1 MFGSMPAPSYPLMTF
16 QRFLF
21 WTIVAR
27 IKNIRPFWYLDY
39 NKEDAR
45 ALLEQ
50 EYGWQYYGGHHLEN
64 RMTSFYHSVYMPQKF
79 NSDLR
84 NNTLSALVR
93 NGKMDRTEAWTKYNE
108 PPHIEEEL
116 VSYFQKRLGLSENE
130 YASIMA
136 EAPRDWYEFPT
147 YKKRFERMR
156 PVFKV
161 LADANLVPRSFY
173 IKYCF

>member
-1 MFGSMPAPSYPLMTF
+1 MT
-16 QRFLF
+16 
-21 WTIVAR
+21 A
-27 IKNIRPFWYLDY
+27 
-39 NKEDAR
+39 
-45 ALLEQ
+45 
-50 EYGWQYYGGHHLEN
+50 
-64 RMTSFYHSVYMPQKF
+64 FYHSVYMPQKF

-93 NGKMDRTEAWTKYNE
+93 NGKMDRQEAWEKYNE

-116 VSYFQKRLGLSENE
+116 VNYFQKRLGLSENE

-136 EAPRDWYEFPT
+136 EPPKSWHEFPT
-147 YKKRFERMR
+147 YKQRFERMR

-173 IKYCF
+173 LKYCFPTKTEG

>member
-1 MFGSMPAPSYPLMTF
+1 MT
-16 QRFLF
+16 
-21 WTIVAR
+21 A
-27 IKNIRPFWYLDY
+27 
-39 NKEDAR
+39 
-45 ALLEQ
+45 
-50 EYGWQYYGGHHLEN
+50 
-64 RMTSFYHSVYMPQKF
+64 FYHSVYMPQKF

-93 NGKMDRTEAWTKYNE
+93 NGKMDRTEAWTRYNE
-108 PPHIEEEL
+108 PPHIEDEL
-116 VSYFQKRLGLSENE
+116 VAYFQKRLGLSENE

-136 EAPRDWYEFPT
+136 QPPRDWHEFPT

-173 IKYCF
+173 LKYCFPAKTDG